1 MKIYML
7 NPPFAPRFGRS
18 ARWQAAGRAGCL
30 YYPLWLAYAT
40 GVVEERYKKVRL
52 VDAVAWNWSREDVTE
67 DVKKFKPDLAVVDSS
82 FPSLT
87 NDIEVARAIKDNIEL
102 VKTVLVGPPAAQF
115 PDEILKNDAMDIV
128 ARYEYDFTIRDIA
141 KAIEENGNLK
151 SIKGI
156 SYKENG
162 NILHNPNRAFISS
175 EELDKIPFVSEVYKK
190 HLNIRDY
197 LLNQTLYPEVQIFT
211 GRGCPNQCT
220 FCSWPETLMGRKY
233 RVRSVGNVVDE
244 LEWIQE
250 NLPVVKEVFLE
261 DDTFTINKKRIREFS
276 EEVKRRRLDI
286 TWSCNARANLDYETM
301 KAMKEAGCRLL
312 DVGYESG
319 SDEILRNIKKGITT
333 EEMRRF
339 TRDAKKAGL
348 MILGDFVF
356 GFTGETKETAEE
368 TIKFIKE
375 LKPNILQVAIPMPI
389 PGTGFYEW
397 VKEKGYLLVDSLEE
411 ALDENKFQKC
421 IVSYPEFTNRDI
433 EEYVDRAYKEYY
445 LTPFYV
451 PIAMKNVLRRNGLH
465 ELKGMV
471 VSAKAFSRYIRREK

>member
-1 MKIYML
+1 
-7 NPPFAPRFGRS
+7 
-18 ARWQAAGRAGCL
+18 
-30 YYPLWLAYAT
+30 
-40 GVVEERYKKVRL
+40 
-52 VDAVAWNWSREDVTE
+52 
-67 DVKKFKPDLAVVDSS
+67 
-82 FPSLT
+82 
-87 NDIEVARAIKDNIEL
+87 
-102 VKTVLVGPPAAQF
+102 
-115 PDEILKNDAMDIV
+115 
-128 ARYEYDFTIRDIA
+128 
-141 KAIEENGNLK
+141 
-151 SIKGI
+151 
-156 SYKENG
+156 
-162 NILHNPNRAFISS
+162 
-175 EELDKIPFVSEVYKK
+175 
-190 HLNIRDY
+190 
-197 LLNQTLYPEVQIFT
+197 
-211 GRGCPNQCT
+211 
-220 FCSWPETLMGRKY
+220 
-233 RVRSVGNVVDE
+233 
-244 LEWIQE
+244 
-250 NLPVVKEVFLE
+250 
-261 DDTFTINKKRIREFS
+261 
-276 EEVKRRRLDI
+276 
-286 TWSCNARANLDYETM
+286 
-301 KAMKEAGCRLL
+301 
-312 DVGYESG
+312 
-319 SDEILRNIKKGITT
+319 
-333 EEMRRF
+333 MRRF